1 MARNA
6 HAGEPQ
12 SRPIRTCSGH
22 GLGEVT
28 EWPYFFQTGP
38 HWSRL

>member
-12 SRPIRTCSGH
+12 SRRFGPVPDMALVRLPNGH
-22 GLGEVT
+22 IS
-28 EWPYFFQTGP
+28 
-38 HWSRL
+38 SRLGLIEAD